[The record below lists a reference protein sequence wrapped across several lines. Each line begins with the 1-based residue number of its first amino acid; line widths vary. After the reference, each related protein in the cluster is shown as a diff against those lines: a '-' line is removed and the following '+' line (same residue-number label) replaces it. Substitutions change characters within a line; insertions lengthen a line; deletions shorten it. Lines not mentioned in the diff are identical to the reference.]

1 MDNLNGDISRMIF
14 KRVEIEDTS
23 EISLDSKMLKVITEL
38 DGKKDVAGVA
48 RKLDM
53 DLGTIKSIVEKLLE
67 LKLIRVS
74 EEALALLDN
83 DFLEYLTR
91 QLFEATG
98 PIAGALIEDVADELG
113 TSVREMP
120 LYRAAEFV
128 DQLSREIPD
137 EGKKLAFKQAMLKK
151 LSEKGY

>member
-53 DLGTIKSIVEKLLE
+53 DLGTIKSIVGKLLE